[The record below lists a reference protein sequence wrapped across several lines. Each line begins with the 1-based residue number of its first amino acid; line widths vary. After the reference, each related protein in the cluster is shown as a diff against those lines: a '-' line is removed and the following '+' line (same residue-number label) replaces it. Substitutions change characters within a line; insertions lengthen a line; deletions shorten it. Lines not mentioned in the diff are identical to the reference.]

1 MEESSR
7 VTFVQALFC
16 DLFRI
21 GCQSPTFGH
30 VRGARVTSKG
40 NQIVTSRKE
49 KPKKCVVILCC
60 FCAYSPFMPFL
71 SVGRWVLGKRERLL
85 WGAGGAVALAVILLS
100 CSTTNRTILAPP
112 SIPGAEFVGSEECAT
127 CHEQIVRDFRTATHA
142 RLQAK
147 GDNAKKMGCES
158 CHGPG
163 SLHVKAGGGAGTII
177 NPRKSPD
184 TCFQCH
190 LEVRAAFQLPHHH
203 PVLEGKM
210 SCSDCHEPHKGIA
223 AKGAPTNIQQTLK
236 AGGLAFLS
244 RNETCFECHTQQRGP
259 FVYEHEAVRQGCIT
273 CHSPHGS
280 VNQRLLNER
289 NATLCIKCHFQEQ
302 KIQGHIFIGDVDH
315 SNFLQQGT
323 CWSAGCHEEPHGSNV
338 TPLLRY

>member
-1 MEESSR
+1 MRRSR
-7 VTFVQALFC
+7 V
-16 DLFRI
+16 R
-21 GCQSPTFGH
+21 
-30 VRGARVTSKG
+30 
-40 NQIVTSRKE
+40 
-49 KPKKCVVILCC
+49 
-60 FCAYSPFMPFL
+60 
-71 SVGRWVLGKRERLL
+71 RWIHGKRESLL
-85 WGAGGAVALAVILLS
+85 WGAGGAAALAVILLS

-142 RLQAK
+142 RLEAK
-147 GDNAKKMGCES
+147 GENAKNIGCES

-163 SLHVKAGGGAGTII
+163 SLHVQAGGGADTII

-190 LEVRAAFQLPHHH
+190 LEVRASFQLPHHH

-223 AKGAPTNIQQTLK
+223 TKGAPTNIQQTLK

-259 FVYEHEAVRQGCIT
+259 FVYEHEAVRQGCLV

-289 NATLCIKCHFQEQ
+289 NATLCLKCHFQEQ
-302 KIQGHIFIGDVDH
+302 KMPGQIFIGEVNH
-315 SNFLQQGT
+315 SSFLQQGT

>member
-1 MEESSR
+1 MRCSRLTRLIHGRRES
-7 VTFVQALFC
+7 LF
-16 DLFRI
+16 
-21 GCQSPTFGH
+21 
-30 VRGARVTSKG
+30 
-40 NQIVTSRKE
+40 
-49 KPKKCVVILCC
+49 
-60 FCAYSPFMPFL
+60 
-71 SVGRWVLGKRERLL
+71 

-142 RLQAK
+142 RLQTKKVVMSKTGAK
-147 GDNAKKMGCES
+147 GAETPKESTDMGCES

-190 LEVRAAFQLPHHH
+190 LEVRAAFALPHHH
-203 PVLEGKM
+203 PVPEGKM
-210 SCSDCHEPHKGIA
+210 SCADCHEVHKGIA
-223 AKGAPTNIQQTLK
+223 IKGAPTNIQQKLK
-236 AGGLAFLS
+236 AGGFAFLS

-259 FVYEHEAVRQGCIT
+259 FVYEHEAVRQGCT
-273 CHSPHGS
+273 VCHSPHGS

-289 NATLCIKCHFQEQ
+289 NATLCLKCHFQEQ
-302 KIQGHIFIGDVDH
+302 KIPGHIFIGDVDH